1 MHIYFCMAYFYHA
14 KFDRVRAGSPYRF
27 ESVMIDRLYPPYN
40 VSQGDVVCVVN
51 LRGCP
56 KAKYDGTRARH
67 APRLHVRRSGLH
79 QLTPMQREQVME
91 YMTREELVR
100 LFKVAREHNTLHHM
114 AMLVGLLH
122 GLRVSEM
129 LAIRGRDIC
138 DGKLSVKRLKKSRAT
153 LHALRVDS
161 DPCSM
166 SRRCSNWPGEPRYQI
181 VPWSRQY
188 MEYHETIF
196 GPAGIHPS
204 KRHYHVLKHSICVLL
219 WQETH
224 DLNAIQDHVG
234 HRSSSS
240 TLVYLRADAA
250 QKAQTTIA
258 EMSFA
263 DAL

>member
-1 MHIYFCMAYFYHA
+1 
-14 KFDRVRAGSPYRF
+14 
-27 ESVMIDRLYPPYN
+27 
-40 VSQGDVVCVVN
+40 
-51 LRGCP
+51 
-56 KAKYDGTRARH
+56 
-67 APRLHVRRSGLH
+67 
-79 QLTPMQREQVME
+79 ME

-100 LFKVAREHNTLHHM
+100 LFKVARKQNPLHHV

-122 GLRVSEM
+122 GLRVSET

-153 LHALRVDS
+153 LHALRIDRDVLFDES
-161 DPCSM
+161 PLLDLATANPDT
-166 SRRCSNWPGEPRYQI
+166 ELF
-181 VPWSRQY
+181 PWSRQY
-188 MEYHETIF
+188 MDVVIKRYSAL
-196 GPAGIHPS
+196 AGIHPA

-250 QKAQTTIA
+250 QKAQSTIA
-258 EMSFA
+258 EMSFNNGGRSLA
-263 DAL
+263 HGDAERKVKATITYGRRELLSEGAI

>member
-1 MHIYFCMAYFYHA
+1 
-14 KFDRVRAGSPYRF
+14 
-27 ESVMIDRLYPPYN
+27 
-40 VSQGDVVCVVN
+40 
-51 LRGCP
+51 
-56 KAKYDGTRARH
+56 
-67 APRLHVRRSGLH
+67 
-79 QLTPMQREQVME
+79 ME
-91 YMTREELVR
+91 YLTRDELVR
-100 LFKVAREHNTLHHM
+100 LFKVARDHNKLHHI

-153 LHALRVDS
+153 LHALRSDS
-161 DPCSM
+161 DPLFDESPLLELAQANPDATLF
-166 SRRCSNWPGEPRYQI
+166 R
-181 VPWSRQY
+181 WSRQY
-188 MEYHETIF
+188 MDIVLKRYAAL
-196 GPAGIHPS
+196 AGIHPS
-204 KRHYHVLKHSICVLL
+204 KAHYHVLKHSICVLL

-250 QKAQTTIA
+250 QKAQTAIA
-258 EMSFA
+258 GMSFG